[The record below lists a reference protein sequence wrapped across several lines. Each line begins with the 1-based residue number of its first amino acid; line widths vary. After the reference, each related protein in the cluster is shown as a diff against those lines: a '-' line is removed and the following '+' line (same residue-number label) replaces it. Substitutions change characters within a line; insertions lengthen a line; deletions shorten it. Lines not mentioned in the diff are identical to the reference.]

1 MLEPSSS
8 INVIFVTPRKENK
21 GKGSFTCQGISAFA
35 IVVINVTNGCHSL
48 GAMSFKA
55 FDLSYL

>member
-8 INVIFVTPRKENK
+8 INVIFVTPMNENK
-21 GKGSFTCQGISAFA
+21 GKDSFTCQGISAFA
-35 IVVINVTNGCHSL
+35 IVVINITDGYHLL